1 MGDELMALL
10 SAKRGIPIERSE
22 RGSEG
27 VAVYVQ
33 DQTTEAVG
41 RPFARVL
48 GSFNIVSP
56 TVVNSRSFTATPGH
70 GIVVGEM
77 LQFDNNV
84 IYMEGLTL
92 TVVGDV
98 ITMDTPFNHAYS
110 SLDTFSRNSIDLRV
124 NGSVTPVV
132 FSVAPLS
139 GQTNDVTRVTLL
151 IESAQAM
158 DFTQFGSIDKLING
172 CVLRVKRAEGEYKN
186 LINFKTNGD
195 FIEEATIPLFQ
206 GKTGGGG
213 FGFTATLIFAGQQ
226 NRGVVIRLDGTL
238 GEQLELIVQ
247 DDLSAGLT
255 KFHMRAQGSE
265 IQD

>member
-1 MGDELMALL
+1 MALL
-10 SAKRGIPIERSE
+10 TPKRGIPIERSE
-22 RGSEG
+22 RGNEG

-56 TVVNSRSFTATPGH
+56 TVVNSRSFTATTGH

-132 FSVAPLS
+132 FSVAPLA

-158 DFTQFGSIDKLING
+158 DFTQFGSISPLTVG
-172 CVLRVKRAEGEYKN
+172 CVLRIKRAEGEYKN

-213 FGFTATLIFAGQQ
+213 FGLTATLIFAGQQ

>member
-1 MGDELMALL
+1 MALL
-10 SAKRGIPIERSE
+10 TPKRGIPIERSE

-172 CVLRVKRAEGEYKN
+172 CVLRVKRADGEYRN
-186 LINFKTNGD
+186 LINFKSNGD
-195 FIEEATIPLFQ
+195 FIEEASAPVFQ
-206 GKTGGGG
+206 DKAGGGG
-213 FGFTATLIFAGQQ
+213 FGFAATLVFAGQQ

>member
-1 MGDELMALL
+1 MALL
-10 SAKRGIPIERSE
+10 TPKRGIPIERSD

-27 VAVYVQ
+27 VAVYIQ

-48 GSFNIVSP
+48 GSFSIVSS
-56 TVVNSRSFTATPGH
+56 TVANSRSFTATPGH

-77 LQFDNNV
+77 LQFDNDV
-84 IYMEGLTL
+84 IFMEAMAL

-98 ITMDTPFNHAYS
+98 ITIDTPFNHAY
-110 SLDTFSRNSIDLRV
+110 LATDIFSRNTLDLRV

-132 FSVAPLS
+132 FSVAPLA
-139 GQTNDVTRVTLL
+139 GQTNDVTRITLS

-158 DFTQFGSIDKLING
+158 DFTQFGSISPLTVG
-172 CVLRVKRAEGEYKN
+172 CVLRVKRATGEYKN

-195 FIEEATIPLFQ
+195 FIEEATTPLFQ

-226 NRGVVIRLDGTL
+226 NRGVVIRLDGTR

>member
-1 MGDELMALL
+1 MALL
-10 SAKRGIPIERSE
+10 SAKRGIPIERSD

-41 RPFARVL
+41 RHFVREL
-48 GSFNIVSP
+48 GTFNILAP
-56 TVVNSRSFTATPGH
+56 TVVNSRSFTASPGH
-70 GIVVGEM
+70 GIVVGET
-77 LQFDNNV
+77 LEFDNNV
-84 IYMEGLTL
+84 IFMRAIAL

-98 ITMDTPFNHAYS
+98 ITMDTPFNHVYQVA
-110 SLDTFSRNSIDLRV
+110 DTFFRADISLRV

-132 FSVAPLS
+132 FKVAPLT
-139 GQTNDVTRVTLL
+139 GQTIDITRITLI

-158 DFTQFGSIDKLING
+158 DFTQFGSIAKLTNG
-172 CVLRVKRAEGEYKN
+172 CVLRVKRADGEYRN
-186 LINFKTNGD
+186 LINFKSNGD
-195 FIEEATIPLFQ
+195 FIEEASAPVFQ
-206 GKTGGGG
+206 NKAGGGG
-213 FGFTATLIFAGQQ
+213 FGFAATLVFAGQQ

-247 DDLSAGLT
+247 DNIATGLT
-255 KFHMRAQGSE
+255 KFQMRAQGSE

>member
-1 MGDELMALL
+1 MALL
-10 SAKRGIPIERSE
+10 SAKRGIPIERSD

>member
-1 MGDELMALL
+1 
-10 SAKRGIPIERSE
+10 
-22 RGSEG
+22 
-27 VAVYVQ
+27 
-33 DQTTEAVG
+33 
-41 RPFARVL
+41 
-48 GSFNIVSP
+48 
-56 TVVNSRSFTATPGH
+56 
-70 GIVVGEM
+70 
-77 LQFDNNV
+77 
-84 IYMEGLTL
+84 LTL

-124 NGSVTPVV
+124 NGSVTPVA
-132 FSVAPLS
+132 FSVAPLA

-158 DFTQFGSIDKLING
+158 DFTQFGSISPLTVG

-195 FIEEATIPLFQ
+195 FIEEAVDPVFQ
-206 GKTGGGG
+206 DKKGGGG

-226 NRGVVIRLDGTL
+226 NRGVVIRLDGTR

-247 DDLSAGLT
+247 DNLSTGLT